1 MFRYFVL
8 AAVFILGPFVMMAQ
22 NEPLDLQPA
31 PVGGLERLALVYLK
45 TDFTPEQRSRLNDV
59 HLELIFFVDST
70 GMALLEDV
78 NGINDADI
86 IDSLKQRKEI
96 PPFRPRYVN
105 GQFRNGIFFMMLSF
119 PSYDIT
125 DEQQLRQR
133 YGAFSMD
140 QVEEVEY
147 SGQSLQMMMGGVVN
161 SFAGNPSRY
170 LSTGGG
176 IKMDV
181 LWGFDKWGVGFSFS
195 AYGNRAREFYPIRTT
210 RELDKSPTT
219 FVVALLGSMDVMKN
233 ENRMVNLQV
242 ELGYI
247 GQTVSSRIDDYDE
260 DYIQL
265 NGFSPGFLANYLIPF
280 GKGRF
285 QNRYYYPSVT
295 RHYLNLH
302 VGARP
307 VFLNL
312 KEARGMMFEF
322 GVSYRLSMMQVNTY
336 LLKDQD

>member
-1 MFRYFVL
+1 MHTVIGGLLIFSYSTRTMFRYFVF

-78 NGINDADI
+78 NGINDPDI

-125 DEQQLRQR
+125 DEQPLIQR
-133 YGAFSMD
+133 YGAFPMD

-181 LWGFDKWGVGFSFS
+181 LWGFDKWGV
-195 AYGNRAREFYPIRTT
+195 I
-210 RELDKSPTT
+210 
-219 FVVALLGSMDVMKN
+219 
-233 ENRMVNLQV
+233 
-242 ELGYI
+242 
-247 GQTVSSRIDDYDE
+247 
-260 DYIQL
+260 
-265 NGFSPGFLANYLIPF
+265 
-280 GKGRF
+280 
-285 QNRYYYPSVT
+285 
-295 RHYLNLH
+295 
-302 VGARP
+302 VGAPHHPFYSRP
-307 VFLNL
+307 WRDIGIDPRHDITKTDPKGISFLPMIL
-312 KEARGMMFEF
+312 
-322 GVSYRLSMMQVNTY
+322 VVVVLP
-336 LLKDQD
+336 

>member
-1 MFRYFVL
+1 
-8 AAVFILGPFVMMAQ
+8 
-22 NEPLDLQPA
+22 
-31 PVGGLERLALVYLK
+31 
-45 TDFTPEQRSRLNDV
+45 
-59 HLELIFFVDST
+59 
-70 GMALLEDV
+70 
-78 NGINDADI
+78 
-86 IDSLKQRKEI
+86 
-96 PPFRPRYVN
+96 
-105 GQFRNGIFFMMLSF
+105 
-119 PSYDIT
+119 
-125 DEQQLRQR
+125 
-133 YGAFSMD
+133 
-140 QVEEVEY
+140 
-147 SGQSLQMMMGGVVN
+147 
-161 SFAGNPSRY
+161 
-170 LSTGGG
+170 
-176 IKMDV
+176 MDV
-181 LWGFDKWGVGFSFS
+181 LWGFDKWGVGISFS

-219 FVVALLGSMDVMKN
+219 FIVALLGSMDVMKN
-233 ENRMVNLQV
+233 QNRMVNLQV

-247 GQTVSSRIDDYDE
+247 GQTISSRIDDYDE

-295 RHYLNLH
+295 RPYLNLH

-336 LLKDQD
+336 LLKNQD